1 MVDRLGGDEEVVPGV
16 EVPRLAS
23 HRRRH
28 LRQRVHLRRRAF
40 EVHRVGGRLASY
52 ADQWVF
58 SPWAYDVTSRG
69 LRWEWIGA
77 PPSYRPFYQAAT
89 PLLESFVQTLLD
101 SGAIE
106 KTSFLAFQGP
116 LFSVAKKGTDKRRVI
131 LDLSTLNKHVL
142 CASFKMTTVERVRL
156 ILPQGVWT
164 VSLDLKEA
172 YYHVPIH
179 PNYRKFLGFR
189 IGAQKYRFRALPF
202 GLNIA
207 PKVFTRLTNVVVAR
221 LREKGV
227 WAVAYLDDWL
237 IWADSSLA
245 CAQARDVALQVL
257 QQMGFLVNLGKSRLQ
272 PSQQFEWLG
281 IDWDTRATMISIP
294 PLKRRGIKRVIRS
307 FLAAKSMSRRSLE
320 RVLGKLQHASIVDPV
335 GKTALKFLNHHMVRY
350 ARKGMRD
357 KIQPIPHSLCSAP
370 RRWLMTPALSKR
382 VLWRPPPA
390 TLDIHTNASLT
401 GCQ

>member
-1 MVDRLGGDEEVVPGV
+1 MVRGRRRPLLNAKPRGLASLLCLRRFQQLRALRVGRIEVVVGRLGDDEEVVPGV

-40 EVHRVGGRLASY
+40 EVHRVGGRLALY

-58 SPWAYDVTSRG
+58 APWAYDVTSRG

-164 VSLDLKEA
+164 VSLDPKEA
-172 YYHVPIH
+172 YYHVPSTQTT
-179 PNYRKFLGFR
+179 G
-189 IGAQKYRFRALPF
+189 
-202 GLNIA
+202 
-207 PKVFTRLTNVVVAR
+207 
-221 LREKGV
+221 
-227 WAVAYLDDWL
+227 
-237 IWADSSLA
+237 SS
-245 CAQARDVALQVL
+245 
-257 QQMGFLVNLGKSRLQ
+257 
-272 PSQQFEWLG
+272 
-281 IDWDTRATMISIP
+281 
-294 PLKRRGIKRVIRS
+294 
-307 FLAAKSMSRRSLE
+307 
-320 RVLGKLQHASIVDPV
+320 
-335 GKTALKFLNHHMVRY
+335 
-350 ARKGMRD
+350 
-357 KIQPIPHSLCSAP
+357 
-370 RRWLMTPALSKR
+370 
-382 VLWRPPPA
+382 
-390 TLDIHTNASLT
+390 
-401 GCQ
+401 